1 MNIIDIFYKNKSEE
15 NAKPMAAYLKNN
27 FAFLGLPK
35 PKRNEL
41 QKDFIKEAKKKKE
54 IDWDFVFKCWDLPER
69 EFQYLAADY
78 LLAMK
83 SYIIDVDIE
92 KIEKLI
98 THKSWWDT
106 VDTLA
111 SNLIGE
117 LCSKYPYLNE
127 KYIINWSAG
136 ENMWL
141 KRTALLFQLKYK
153 EKTNIDLL
161 EKIILE
167 NKDTKEFFINK
178 AIGWILREFSKTNK
192 EWVRK
197 FIENHILNSLSVREG
212 GKYL

>member
-1 MNIIDIFYKNKSEE
+1 MDIIDVFYINKSEE
-15 NAKPMAAYLKNN
+15 NAIPMSAYLKNN
-27 FAFLGLPK
+27 FPFLGLPR

-41 QKDFIKEAKKKKE
+41 QKTFIKEVKKKKE
-54 IDWDFVFKCWDLPER
+54 IDWGFVFKCWDLPER

-83 SYIIDVDIE
+83 SYIVDVDIE

-98 THKSWWDT
+98 ISKSWWDT

-111 SNLIGE
+111 PNLIGE
-117 LCSKYPYLNE
+117 LCIKYPYLIE
-127 KYIINWSAG
+127 KYIMKWSAC

-192 EWVRK
+192 DWVRK
-197 FIENHILNSLSVREG
+197 FIENNTLHSLSIREG
-212 GKYL
+212 SKYL